1 MAVKIRLQ
9 RGGKKKQPIYRI
21 VAADSRFKRDG
32 RFLEKLGQY
41 NPTTNPMTIE
51 VKEGRILYWLG
62 VGATPTDTVKNL
74 LSRKGI
80 MLKWTLKKKGKD
92 EATIAAEFEKWSA
105 AQSLKQEKESAK
117 KARRKVSKKKA
128 SGPEVTETP
137 VEAAAAPEVATS
149 KAAAPEVAPSE
160 TAAPEVAAPE
170 AIAPDEPA
178 K

>member
-21 VAADSRFKRDG
+21 VAADSRYKRDG

-41 NPTTNPMTIE
+41 NPSTDPISIDL
-51 VKEGRILYWLG
+51 KETRVMYWLG

-92 EATIAAEFEKWSA
+92 EATIAAEYEKWSA
-105 AQSLKQEKESAK
+105 AQGLKREKELAK
-117 KARRKVSKKKA
+117 KARRKAAKKKA
-128 SGPEVTETP
+128 AVPSAPAA
-137 VEAAAAPEVATS
+137 EA
-149 KAAAPEVAPSE
+149 
-160 TAAPEVAAPE
+160 
-170 AIAPDEPA
+170 PA
-178 K
+178 QA

>member
-21 VAADSRFKRDG
+21 VAADSRYKRDG

-41 NPTTNPMTIE
+41 NPSTDPVTVD
-51 VKEGRILYWLG
+51 VKESRVMYWLG

-92 EATIAAEFEKWSA
+92 EATIAGEFEKWSA
-105 AQSLKQEKESAK
+105 SQPLKREKELAK
-117 KARRKVSKKKA
+117 KARRKVAKKKA
-128 SGPEVTETP
+128 SAPAAKDAP
-137 VEAAAAPEVATS
+137 AAEA
-149 KAAAPEVAPSE
+149 
-160 TAAPEVAAPE
+160 
-170 AIAPDEPA
+170 PA
-178 K
+178 QA

>member
-41 NPTTNPMTIE
+41 NPTTDPMTIDL
-51 VKEGRILYWLG
+51 KETRVMYWLG
-62 VGATPTDTVKNL
+62 VGATPTDTVRNL

-92 EATIAAEFEKWSA
+92 EATINTEFEKWSA
-105 AQSLKQEKESAK
+105 IQMLKREKELARK
-117 KARRKVSKKKA
+117 TRRKATKKKKSA
-128 SGPEVTETP
+128 PAAK
-137 VEAAAAPEVATS
+137 EAAPAP
-149 KAAAPEVAPSE
+149 
-160 TAAPEVAAPE
+160 APE
-170 AIAPDEPA
+170 AEAPA
-178 K
+178 QA

>member
-21 VAADSRFKRDG
+21 VAADSRYKRDG
-32 RFLEKLGQY
+32 RFLERLGQY
-41 NPTTNPMTIE
+41 NPSTDPITIDL
-51 VKEGRILYWLG
+51 KEGRVMYWLG

-105 AQSLKQEKESAK
+105 SQSLKRGKELAK
-117 KARRKVSKKKA
+117 KSRRKATKK
-128 SGPEVTETP
+128 
-137 VEAAAAPEVATS
+137 
-149 KAAAPEVAPSE
+149 KAAAPAGA
-160 TAAPEVAAPE
+160 AAPAAE
-170 AIAPDEPA
+170 APA
-178 K
+178 QA

>member
-21 VAADSRFKRDG
+21 VAADSRYKRDG
-32 RFLEKLGQY
+32 RFLERLGQY
-41 NPTTNPMTIE
+41 NPSTDPITID
-51 VKEGRILYWLG
+51 VKEGRIMYWLG

-105 AQSLKQEKESAK
+105 SQPLKREKELAK
-117 KARRKVSKKKA
+117 KARRKVAKKKA
-128 SGPEVTETP
+128 SAPAAKDAP
-137 VEAAAAPEVATS
+137 AAEA
-149 KAAAPEVAPSE
+149 
-160 TAAPEVAAPE
+160 
-170 AIAPDEPA
+170 PA
-178 K
+178 QA